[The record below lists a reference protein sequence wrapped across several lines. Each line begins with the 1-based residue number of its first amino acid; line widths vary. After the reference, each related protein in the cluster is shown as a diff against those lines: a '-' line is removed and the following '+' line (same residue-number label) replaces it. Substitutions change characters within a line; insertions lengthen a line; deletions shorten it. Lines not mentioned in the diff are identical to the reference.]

1 MRPYDKDG
9 KPNKSQINYYWN
21 GDLFTTP
28 RTANKLRIQAFAG
41 CKLKDQETIS
51 SGKSISTS
59 ALAPAEDCEQGV
71 APVFEGGTLYAVE
84 DALDLDEDFAVQYG
98 QQFESTQ
105 SGGTIDNSNQNLTFR
120 GRFDSVGDGSSGT
133 LRFTGA
139 GSPTIRNQLDLRG
152 DLVVEEGALTIVSPT
167 SLFQQD
173 LSNQNG
179 QSIGQ
184 PLLVPTPLGFED
196 GDNNVTVNTGARLRV
211 AGDDWQD
218 GVGPRT
224 PDTLD
229 EPISGDGNRRSPVM
243 SLGDGNDTLTIE
255 EGGLFVASYEGMLP
269 SDYDL
274 YKNNCTEGL

>member
-1 MRPYDKDG
+1 MAPCGQNTEGTNTTCVERNSNNEQIDNLYLYGYWNGGGFAYWTGDQTAQVRPYDKDG

-71 APVFEGGTLYAVE
+71 APVFAGGMLYAVE

-98 QQFESTQ
+98 QQSESNQ

-139 GSPTIRNQLDLRG
+139 GSTTIRNQLDLRG

-196 GDNNVTVNTGARLRV
+196 GDNNVTVNTGA
-211 AGDDWQD
+211 
-218 GVGPRT
+218 
-224 PDTLD
+224 
-229 EPISGDGNRRSPVM
+229 
-243 SLGDGNDTLTIE
+243 
-255 EGGLFVASYEGMLP
+255 
-269 SDYDL
+269 
-274 YKNNCTEGL
+274 